1 MSDSVS
7 LTSKTSSAGRRC
19 PSGLIGWSFTSFF
32 SSRFDW
38 SRPRSQDTGR
48 RENKFIAVNAKT
60 ISSSWLRASAAECT
74 SPRSGL
80 ERDARASAT
89 VTRMRRRSPGR
100 TGRVQRSSSRPGW
113 PHGKCSGRRR
123 DACKRQ
129 WCAHSWQSPRGTG
142 PSPTTPGPC
151 GSTAGR
157 SPGPSGH
164 LRLAQTRVTELVDG
178 CWYVVLE
185 PPVAGRR
192 REVDLPEQTGHDRA

>member
-7 LTSKTSSAGRRC
+7 LTSKTSSAGRRG

-32 SSRFDW
+32 SSGFDW

-60 ISSSWLRASAAECT
+60 ISSSWLRASTAECT

-113 PHGKCSGRRR
+113 PHGKGSGRRR

-142 PSPTTPGPC
+142 PSPTTPGRC

-157 SPGPSGH
+157 SPGPRWPSAP
-164 LRLAQTRVTELVDG
+164 RSDSRDRT
-178 CWYVVLE
+178 
-185 PPVAGRR
+185 RR
-192 REVDLPEQTGHDRA
+192 RMLVRSPRTTGRWQAQGGRPPRADRS